1 MRSEKAKA
9 IVPVEKYKIINAPR
23 IVTGKTKEN
32 KFNCGADLVIIPAET
47 LIISIIPT
55 TGNIIKEAATN
66 MEPAAF
72 IPAPI
77 NTIGGGIEP
86 MGSIEKL
93 SKKTRS
99 IKRCPSNETNKTI
112 KNT

>member
-1 MRSEKAKA
+1 
-9 IVPVEKYKIINAPR
+9 
-23 IVTGKTKEN
+23 
-32 KFNCGADLVIIPAET
+32 
-47 LIISIIPT
+47 
-55 TGNIIKEAATN
+55 

-112 KNT
+112 KNKFKITLTTGVCPPACGSI